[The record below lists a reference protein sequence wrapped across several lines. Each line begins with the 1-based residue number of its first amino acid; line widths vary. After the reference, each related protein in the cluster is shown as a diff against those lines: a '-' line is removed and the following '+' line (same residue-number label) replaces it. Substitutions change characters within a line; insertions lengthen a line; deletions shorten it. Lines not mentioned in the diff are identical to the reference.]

1 MLRRNRGGGSVP
13 ERRWPGE
20 TGDSGADGCQ
30 GPVGSTATR
39 RAGGERT
46 WLRRIYAQ
54 RFDANSAFTQVGQRL
69 RASECMRNAQMPGW
83 LSMLCGI
90 VVIVAAVYLLLVI
103 LRPEKF

>member
-1 MLRRNRGGGSVP
+1 MRP
-13 ERRWPGE
+13 
-20 TGDSGADGCQ
+20 
-30 GPVGSTATR
+30 
-39 RAGGERT
+39 AGGERA

-54 RFDANSAFTQVGQRL
+54 RFDANSAFTPGRQRL

>member
-1 MLRRNRGGGSVP
+1 M
-13 ERRWPGE
+13 
-20 TGDSGADGCQ
+20 
-30 GPVGSTATR
+30 ATR

-46 WLRRIYAQ
+46 RLRRIYAQ
-54 RFDANSAFTQVGQRL
+54 RFDANSAFTQGRQTL